1 MKKPAFN
8 NVDALAII
16 CIIGVVLFWVILF
29 IAQSLNPG
37 YNPVSQSISDLA
49 LGPYGWLQTI
59 AFFLLAL
66 VVISLGFGFYYG
78 LHKIRSLIAVTVL
91 FGAMAFGEIIAGIF
105 RVDWVKT
112 PLSIHALVHQIG
124 ASITAIAFPV
134 AVLMLLP
141 SLKSNPQWKGLFS
154 YTFAVAVSM
163 LILEIAREV
172 LLLTT
177 WLNPCFGLYEKGL
190 LVNSLVWIEVMAI
203 HLLRVTNTREQN

>member
-1 MKKPAFN
+1 VKKPAFN
-8 NVDALAII
+8 TVAVLAII

-37 YNPVSQSISDLA
+37 YNPISHSVSDLA

-59 AFFLLAL
+59 AFFLLGL
-66 VVISLGFGFYYG
+66 VVISLGFGLYYG
-78 LHKIRSLIAVTVL
+78 MRKKRGLRAVVVL

-105 RVDWVKT
+105 RVDLVKT

-134 AVLMLLP
+134 AALVLLP
-141 SLKSNPQWKGLFS
+141 GLKSNPQWKGLFN

-177 WLNPCFGLYEKGL
+177 WLDPWFGLYEKGL
-190 LVNSLVWIEVMAI
+190 LVNSLAWIVVMAI
-203 HLLRVTNTREQN
+203 HLLRVTDTRKLN